1 MTTNFIEISKF
12 TYFYEDLKPDSFKIT
27 KPFDGTIEKW
37 QEIIDYN
44 SSKPKKSLPFNNNF
58 IHIWNGINHYTYKS
72 KDNSLEI
79 ILHTFCDFKNKVIVL
94 ESKVKKPKSQIQE
107 AIDLI
112 RLNRIDIHKK
122 IIKKQL
128 PNWKGD
134 YVPDGESYYFINYS
148 IEKIEDDARL
158 VEKMIDELTYKNGE
172 DILTKLGFVDRCLP
186 KPQINNDVYRQLQND
201 ESPLIVISPCN
212 LINRLVILDE
222 RLFVRSYEQTEDD
235 LSLPIRLIITT
246 TLYQKAFID
255 YASKMCITITDKK
268 KSKYRF
274 EDLSHDFMVFI
285 NNFWKLDIS
294 DSLYLNRSYRIIGK
308 IWRLNS
314 KFELLKDHLNN
325 CRNIEEKKRQNR
337 QDKALTFFSLGI
349 GAFTLFTA
357 LSNID
362 WFHEKINQNSYNGF
376 LVFSLLVLMIFALYQ
391 FVIKLLDSK
400 SLWR

>member
-1 MTTNFIEISKF
+1 MNTNFIEISKF
-12 TYFYEDLKPDSFKIT
+12 TYFYEDLKAEST
-27 KPFDGTIEKW
+27 NNTNPFDGKIERW

-44 SSKPKKSLPFNNNF
+44 SSKPKKSLPFNGNF
-58 IHIWNGINHYTYKS
+58 IRIWNGINHYVYKA
-72 KDNSLEI
+72 KNENLAI

-94 ESKVKKPKSQIQE
+94 ESKVKMPKNKIQE

-112 RLNRIDIHKK
+112 SLNRIDIHKK
-122 IIKKQL
+122 LIKKQI
-128 PNWKGD
+128 PSWKGD

-148 IEKIEDDARL
+148 VEKIEDDEKM
-158 VEKMIDELTYKNGE
+158 VEKIIEELTDKNGD
-172 DILTKLGFVDRCLP
+172 DILLKLGFADRCLP
-186 KPQINNDVYRQLQND
+186 EPKISNDVSRLLQNE

-212 LINRLVILDE
+212 FINRLIILDE
-222 RLFVRSYEQTEDD
+222 RLFVRAYEQNEDN

-255 YASKMCITITDKK
+255 YASKMCITITDNEKR
-268 KSKYRF
+268 KYHF
-274 EDLSHDFMVFI
+274 EDLSHDFMVFV

-325 CRNIEEKKRQNR
+325 CRNIEEKKRQNQQKR
-337 QDKALTFFSLGI
+337 VLAIFSVII

-357 LSNID
+357 LSNIE
-362 WFHEKINQNSYNGF
+362 WFQKFINLNNYNSF
-376 LVFSLLVLMIFALYQ
+376 IAFSGLITLMIGFYL
-391 FVIKLLDSK
+391 IPMKLIQSK